1 MAELN
6 TSSLHQNKHNLSV
19 QTWTNKQGI
28 CYAIFNDADGK
39 EIKRSFGGYAPNQHR
54 LADDFAQQLRLLT
67 GCDYWDHHNA
77 CDRTHRNASSN
88 CNSNLTV
95 EELRELKHS

>member
-19 QTWTNKQGI
+19 QTWTNKQGV

-39 EIKRSFGGYAPNQHR
+39 EIKRSFGGYAPNQHF
-54 LADDFAQQLRLLT
+54 LADEFAHSLWRLT
-67 GCDYWDHHNA
+67 GCSAWEHDRL
-77 CDRTHRNASSN
+77 CDRTHRNASSK
-88 CNSNLTV
+88 CNENLTQA
-95 EELRELKHS
+95 ELELLHKR